1 MSEQA
6 TSQPSAAGMTSALA
20 PSGASPEAR
29 SCLAE
34 ELSVISTLWRRDMLH
49 LLRERSRWLGV
60 VLQPLLFWLL
70 LGSGL
75 SGSFRAP
82 QHGGAS
88 YLVYFFPG
96 TIVMVLLFTTIF
108 ATISVIED
116 RQSGFLQGVLVAP
129 GSRAATVLGKTAGV
143 TSLALIQAALLLL
156 LAPLAGYPWAEVR
169 WLPLA
174 AVLVLGSAGLTAI
187 NFAMAWLLNSSQGY
201 HALMSVVLLPLWVIS
216 GAMFPVPDGWLGVVM
231 RLNPLTYIVAAV
243 RLTLGGVGSPI
254 GLLTSCLVLGGMTIA
269 GLAWAVWATGRR
281 PAGSQT

>member
-1 MSEQA
+1 MAEQVLSERAPEVEA
-6 TSQPSAAGMTSALA
+6 T
-20 PSGASPEAR
+20 PSGRATDTAAAPRWWS
-29 SCLAE
+29 E

-96 TIVMVLLFTTIF
+96 TLVMVLLFTTIF

-143 TSLALIQAALLLL
+143 TSLALVQAALLLL
-156 LAPLAGYPWAEVR
+156 LAPLAGYPGPRCAGCRSPRCWCS
-169 WLPLA
+169 A
-174 AVLVLGSAGLTAI
+174 A
-187 NFAMAWLLNSSQGY
+187 
-201 HALMSVVLLPLWVIS
+201 
-216 GAMFPVPDGWLGVVM
+216 
-231 RLNPLTYIVAAV
+231 
-243 RLTLGGVGSPI
+243 
-254 GLLTSCLVLGGMTIA
+254 
-269 GLAWAVWATGRR
+269 
-281 PAGSQT
+281 PA